1 MVGLTDIL
9 FSPVNIS
16 LTILLIIL
24 VLYWLLTIISGIDF
38 DLDFDVEVD
47 VDIDSDIDIDTET
60 SLDSG
65 NVSIEDVSNAEVKH
79 QNIIKNRRKDLKWW
93 QIVLIYFNFVGLP
106 FMFTFTFWIFSWWFL
121 TVFTTNLTNSYNNSL
136 GFIIFF
142 LAIIPSL
149 ILTKIG
155 TTPFKSLFKNFSKKG
170 VDSLDLI
177 GRVGILETNIKEERI
192 GKAKIKIES
201 SPIIVY
207 VKSIDGKP
215 IDMDENIIIINQVKG
230 DNLYLV
236 QHYEK

>member
-93 QIVLIYFNFVGLP
+93 QIVLIYFNFVG
-106 FMFTFTFWIFSWWFL
+106 F
-121 TVFTTNLTNSYNNSL
+121 
-136 GFIIFF
+136 
-142 LAIIPSL
+142 
-149 ILTKIG
+149 
-155 TTPFKSLFKNFSKKG
+155 
-170 VDSLDLI
+170 
-177 GRVGILETNIKEERI
+177 
-192 GKAKIKIES
+192 
-201 SPIIVY
+201 
-207 VKSIDGKP
+207 
-215 IDMDENIIIINQVKG
+215 
-230 DNLYLV
+230 
-236 QHYEK
+236 